1 MCSSDLGTTR
11 VVWSANEDRLSAT
24 QVRGIGFRDEGA
36 QRWATY
42 IAQTTQMDAET
53 GQGAPYWP
61 YTFNACAVEV
71 QVDTLTGRVEVLDA
85 VFAQNAEKAVNS
97 FLKCNQKRIS

>member
-1 MCSSDLGTTR
+1 
-11 VVWSANEDRLSAT
+11 
-24 QVRGIGFRDEGA
+24 
-36 QRWATY
+36 
-42 IAQTTQMDAET
+42 MDGET

-85 VFAQNAEKAVNS
+85 VFAQDVSSAKTGAAHSNIANPT
-97 FLKCNQKRIS
+97 ISARNLFFMSYPSMQIGRAHV